1 MRNLEEEFMA
11 DLKLKIDDFLT
22 RATKEKR
29 KKVNLPCYGWNL
41 KLRIFDWGTEH
52 GFSVEEVNDNDTID
66 AIEKDVEAYLKSQE
80 IIKALTLNT
89 DNAMECYWEI
99 KL

>member
-1 MRNLEEEFMA
+1 MRNLRAEYMA
-11 DLKLKIDDFLT
+11 ELKPIIDDFLN
-22 RATKEKR
+22 RATKENL

-41 KLRIFDWGTEH
+41 KLRVFDWGTEH

-66 AIEKDVEAYLKSQE
+66 AIQKDVEAYLRSKE
-80 IIKALTLNT
+80 IIKALALND